1 MTEWTFIGKAK
12 RIEDVDLPRIGA
24 TIGVGEDELHAVMEV
39 EAAGSG
45 FDSKGRPKMLFEPHI
60 FWRLLG
66 PGKARDKAAAEGL
79 AYAKWKKG
87 NYPKDSYPRLLAAM
101 KINATIALMSCSWGL
116 FQIMGF
122 NHGAAGYATVE
133 EMVRDFMDDEDNH
146 VEAAVRFITN
156 KKLDDDLRAHRW
168 DVFEK
173 VYNGGGFN
181 GAYADKLEDA
191 FAKWKRIKDTPYTP
205 EKAIE
210 APNLRQEA
218 PPVVLAPATPP
229 APEKPPVTPSSE
241 PAALSVETPPEPVG
255 PTPTQAVVTTVVA
268 VGGGTA
274 MGLHWMVVAAIGIAL
289 FSGLMLLFFL
299 RKSDA

>member
-1 MTEWTFIGKAK
+1 MTEWTFIATAK

-79 AYAKWKKG
+79 AYAKWKPG
-87 NYPKDSYPRLLAAM
+87 AYPSDSYPRLQKAM
-101 KINATIALMSCSWGL
+101 KINATIALMSASWGL

-122 NHGAAGYATVE
+122 NHGEAGYASPE
-133 EMVRDFMDDEDNH
+133 EMIRDFMADEDNH

-168 DVFEK
+168 RAVENG
-173 VYNGGGFN
+173 YNGGGFN
-181 GAYADKLEDA
+181 GAYARKLEKA
-191 FAKWKRIKDTPYTP
+191 YAKWAKIKDTPFP
-205 EKAIE
+205 VENGGSNP
-210 APNLRQEA
+210 PNLTQEA
-218 PPVVLAPATPP
+218 PSPVEATETPAEAEKPATVPPSNADMPSAGQVATTTAVLAGGSTFMEIGRASCR
-229 APEKPPVTPSSE
+229 ERVSSPV
-241 PAALSVETPPEPVG
+241 
-255 PTPTQAVVTTVVA
+255 
-268 VGGGTA
+268 
-274 MGLHWMVVAAIGIAL
+274 
-289 FSGLMLLFFL
+289 
-299 RKSDA
+299 